1 MLDSPMIDVAI
12 GLAFFYVTLSLVCSS
27 IQEIIAGVFG
37 LRSRNLKRGIQ
48 NLVGNEYARALYD
61 HPLIKGLHK
70 PNRLPSYLNP
80 EIFGAALIEVVAQDQ
95 ASKHAF
101 ELTATELRETIAKI
115 DPHNP
120 TRGLLLSLVDQAEP
134 RVGELKQRVAEWF
147 DAGMD
152 RVAGWYK
159 RQVKYFLLAVA
170 VVVTVAV
177 NADTMRIAE
186 QLWRDDALRTAIAAA
201 AEEAAAAGE
210 LSRLDERTQLAT
222 FPIGYPGPF
231 PGLTVRMIVGWL
243 LTVAA
248 ISLGAPFW
256 FDLLGKIVHLR
267 ASGNNRPGDRGVT

>member
-37 LRSRNLKRGIQ
+37 LRSRNLKRGIE

-61 HPLIKGLHK
+61 HPLIKGLRK
-70 PNRLPSYLNP
+70 PNRLPSYLNA

-170 VVVTVAV
+170 AVVTVAV
-177 NADTMRIAE
+177 NSGHASHRGAA
-186 QLWRDDALRTAIAAA
+186 LAGRCAAHRDCGRGG
-201 AEEAAAAGE
+201 EAAAAGE

-222 FPIGYPGPF
+222 FPIGYPDPF
-231 PGLTVRMIVGWL
+231 PGITVRMIVGWL

-267 ASGNNRPGDRGVT
+267 ASGHNRPGDRGIT